1 MSKIVG
7 VIGNGFVGNAVYEN
21 FKDRVET
28 RVYDVIP
35 EKSLNTYSEVLSSDY
50 IFVCLPTPM
59 KDDGDCNISYV
70 CDFFNDVPL
79 HSPGLFVLKSTVPI
93 GTTDAL
99 IKQRNDLRIVHYPEF
114 LTADNAVEDF
124 FNSDRNIFG
133 GSYTNTVDLKD
144 FLYSVITE
152 WEERQVEAVYVS
164 AKESETIKYFSN
176 CFLALKVSYF
186 NILYQTCETFG
197 MNYDSVRLGV
207 TLDERIG
214 TSHTK
219 VPGSDG
225 KLGYGGYC
233 FPKDINALIY
243 HLQQYGIDV
252 NLLTASWNY
261 NQSIRP
267 L

>member
-7 VIGNGFVGNAVYEN
+7 IIGNGFVGNAVYQN
-21 FKDRVET
+21 LKDRVET

-35 EKSLNTYSEVLSSDY
+35 EKSLNNYSDVLSSDY

-59 KDDGDCNISYV
+59 LGDGDCNISYV
-70 CDFFNDVPL
+70 CDFFNEVPM
-79 HSPGLFVLKSTVPI
+79 HNPGIFILKSTVPI
-93 GTTDAL
+93 GTTDA
-99 IKQRNDLRIVHYPEF
+99 IIQQRPDLKIIHYPEF
-114 LTADNAVEDF
+114 LTADNASEDF
-124 FNSDRNIFG
+124 FKCDRNIFG
-133 GSYTNTVDLKD
+133 GGYQESLEVKE

-152 WEERQVEAVYVS
+152 WKENQVEALFVS
-164 AKESETIKYFSN
+164 PKESETIKYFAN
-176 CFLALKVSYF
+176 CFLAVKVSYF
-186 NILYQTCETFG
+186 NLLYQTCKCF
-197 MNYDSVRLGV
+197 NLDYDIVKIGV

-214 TSHTK
+214 NSHTT
-219 VPGSDG
+219 VPGPDG

-252 NLLTASWNY
+252 SMLTASWNY

-267 L
+267 S